1 MLTSST
7 TRPELG
13 KQTGHDSLTAFFG
26 GTFDPIHYGHLQP
39 VIALAN
45 MVGLNQVVLLPNNV
59 PPHRPQP
66 EASPQQRKQMVA
78 LAIEGN
84 PLFTLDDRELR
95 RQQPSY
101 SIDTLET
108 LRAELGDAKPL
119 AFIIGLD
126 SLLTLHQ
133 WHRWQDILNT
143 CHLLVCARPGYRS
156 QMATPALQQ
165 WLEDHLTQDPQDL
178 HRQTHG
184 LIFLADTP
192 LVTISA
198 TEIRQRRQQALS
210 CDALLPPAVLRYI
223 DAHDLYIQ

>member
-7 TRPELG
+7 QHADLT

-26 GTFDPIHYGHLQP
+26 GTFDPIHYGHLKP

-45 MVGLNQVVLLPNNV
+45 IVGLNQVVILPNNV

-66 EASPQQRKQMVA
+66 EASPQQRQRMVE
-78 LAIEGN
+78 LAVEDN
-84 PLFTLDDRELR
+84 PLFSVDDRELQ

-108 LRAELGDAKPL
+108 LRAELGNTKPL
-119 AFIIGLD
+119 AFIIGQD

-133 WHRWQDILNT
+133 WQRWQDILNV

-156 QMATPALQQ
+156 KMDTPALQQ
-165 WLEDHLTQDPQDL
+165 WLEDHLTQDPHDL

-184 LIFLADTP
+184 LIFLAHTP

-198 TEIRQRRQQALS
+198 TEIRQRRQQNLG
-210 CDALLPPAVLRYI
+210 CDDLLPPAVLRYI
-223 DAHDLYIQ
+223 DAHNLYR

>member
-7 TRPELG
+7 TSDEPI
-13 KQTGHDSLTAFFG
+13 KPTGSESLTAFFG

-39 VIALAN
+39 VIALAHRI
-45 MVGLNQVVLLPNNV
+45 GLHQVVLLPNNV

-66 EASPQQRKQMVA
+66 EANPRQRRRMVE
-78 LAIEGN
+78 LAVEGN
-84 PLFTLDDRELR
+84 PLFTVDDRELR

-108 LRAELGDAKPL
+108 LRAELGNARPL
-119 AFIIGLD
+119 AFIIGQD

-133 WHRWQDILNT
+133 WHRWQDILAT

-156 QMATPALQQ
+156 TMETPALQQ
-165 WLEDHLTQDPQDL
+165 WLEAHLTQDPQDL

-198 TEIRQRRQQALS
+198 TEIRQRRRKNLS
-210 CDALLPPAVLRYI
+210 CDDLLPPAVLRYI
-223 DAHDLYIQ
+223 DAHNLYR